1 MRTAID
7 SAERVVIP
15 KALRDALR
23 LTAGQPLE
31 IAERELLA
39 TGTAG
44 QIIGGLS
51 AAPPAMP

>member
-7 SAERVVIP
+7 PAERVVIP